1 MFFVHIFILRMNLG
15 LFSLNL
21 FLWKRNQ
28 NIINR
33 ERCIFQKS
41 FIYWFQAAVALD
53 SQPAPVK
60 KQSIVPFDWKDPLN
74 LESQLTEEEI
84 MIRDV
89 AHDYWFESSAYDEFH
104 INSDINFCNFISL
117 KNQ

>member
-41 FIYWFQAAVALD
+41 LIYWFQAAVALD

-89 AHDYWFESSAYDEFH
+89 AHDYWFESFAYDEFK
-104 INSDINFCNFISL
+104 INPYINFCKFIL
-117 KNQ
+117 